1 MRAGRSRCF
10 ASATRRST
18 LGRQSRPRWRRP
30 LDEGLIDYVDM
41 SRYGDD
47 APDNPYASANVIAHP
62 VLRIGQ
68 GARRRAGDRRT
79 RDQRSST
86 ASPFSG
92 SCMPRDRRRFWK
104 AIFHTSGCAACH
116 RPHFVTQGQLGESA
130 LAGQPIWPYSD
141 LLRHDMGPD
150 LADGLAEGDASGQE
164 WRTPP
169 LWGLGLVQTV
179 NPRAGFLHDGRA
191 RTVLE
196 AILWHGGEA
205 TAARTAVTALSAPD
219 REHLLAFLTSL

>member
-1 MRAGRSRCF
+1 
-10 ASATRRST
+10 
-18 LGRQSRPRWRRP
+18 
-30 LDEGLIDYVDM
+30 
-41 SRYGDD
+41 
-47 APDNPYASANVIAHP
+47 
-62 VLRIGQ
+62 
-68 GARRRAGDRRT
+68 
-79 RDQRSST
+79 
-86 ASPFSG
+86 
-92 SCMPRDRRRFWK
+92 
-104 AIFHTSGCAACH
+104 
-116 RPHFVTQGQLGESA
+116 
-130 LAGQPIWPYSD
+130 
-141 LLRHDMGPD
+141 MGPH

-179 NPRAGFLHDGRA
+179 NPRASFLHDGRA